1 MRQKM
6 KISGPQSLGRLVQ
19 QSRVSAGLTQ
29 VELAQELGIS
39 QRAITDIETGKSTIQ
54 MRRLFDLLKMTG
66 ASLSGDWDTADE

>member
-19 QSRVSAGLTQ
+19 QSRLAAGLTQ
-29 VELAQELGIS
+29 VELAHELGIS
-39 QRAITDIETGKSTIQ
+39 QRAITDIETGKATIQ

-66 ASLSGDWDTADE
+66 ASLNGEWDMTDE

>member
-19 QSRVSAGLTQ
+19 QSRLAAGLTQ

-39 QRAITDIETGKSTIQ
+39 QRAITDIETGKATIQ
-54 MRRLFDLLKMTG
+54 VRRLFDLLKMTG
-66 ASLSGDWDTADE
+66 ASLGGEWDTADE

>member
-29 VELAQELGIS
+29 VELAQTLGIS